1 MQLKK
6 IVDATQ
12 AFSILYNLRETSV
25 VTSYKIKQI
34 VDQIN
39 PHLKFFQEQIQKINN
54 KFDSENTNL
63 SKEQFKVKQIEIE
76 NLFNMDIKIKFKR
89 FDIIL
94 NEDIKGLSGAD
105 IESLSPFINF
115 KYENSSDNSEE
126 IEL

>member
-39 PHLKFFQEQIQKINN
+39 PHLKFFEEQAQTIYDKYEFTKKSLTQEQTKSM
-54 KFDSENTNL
+54 KSEFDML
-63 SKEQFKVKQIEIE
+63 CD
-76 NLFNMDIKIKFKR
+76 MDIKIKFKKI
-89 FDIIL
+89 DVVL
-94 NEDIKGLSGAD
+94 NEDIMGLSGAD

-115 KYENSSDNSEE
+115 KYENNSDNSEE
-126 IEL
+126 VEL